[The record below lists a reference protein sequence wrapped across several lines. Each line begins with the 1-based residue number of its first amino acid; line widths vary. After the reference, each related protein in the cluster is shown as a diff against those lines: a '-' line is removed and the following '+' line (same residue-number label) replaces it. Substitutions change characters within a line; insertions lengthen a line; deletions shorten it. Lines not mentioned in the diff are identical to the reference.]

1 MSFNREVLITMKINL
16 LKNAST
22 ATFIM
27 FATMFFMPAKTIA
40 QSDGDLS
47 IGGEKVTVLNAND
60 LSAVAPGVSGTI
72 KYEAK
77 TKTLTLQNATIDTKD
92 KNPIES
98 HIDGLIIKVVGTN
111 TVKSSGFPALL
122 LHKPATIMGE
132 GTLKD
137 GWVGIFL
144 LSTSLTIEDCTVN
157 TKGTKYGI
165 NGLGG
170 QNDKVVIKNATVTA
184 DGKGNGSIRDISGLT
199 LIGCSIVQPT
209 GAEFDPM
216 LCAVIVKD
224 KVVISN
230 NPTAIAIP
238 TAETIVAQG
247 IYTLNGQRIS
257 ADLKDLPKGVY
268 IVNGQKV
275 VKK

>member
-1 MSFNREVLITMKINL
+1 MKINL

-27 FATMFFMPAKTIA
+27 FATMFFMPVKIIA

-47 IGGEKVTVLNAND
+47 IGGEKVTALNAND

-132 GTLKD
+132 GTLNLGED

-157 TKGTKYGI
+157 AKGTKYGI

-216 LCAVIVKD
+216 LCAVILDDKVVKD

-238 TAETIVAQG
+238 TGETIAAQG

>member
-1 MSFNREVLITMKINL
+1 
-16 LKNAST
+16 
-22 ATFIM
+22 
-27 FATMFFMPAKTIA
+27 MFFMPAKTIA

-47 IGGEKVTVLNAND
+47 IGGEKVTALNAND

-111 TVKSSGFPALL
+111 TVKSSGFPGIL
-122 LHKPATIMGE
+122 LHKPATIMGD
-132 GTLKD
+132 GTLNVGED

-144 LSTSLTIEDCTVN
+144 LGTSLTIEDCTVN

-170 QNDKVVIKNATVTA
+170 QSDKVVIKNATVTA

-216 LCAVIVKD
+216 LCAVILDDKVVKD

-238 TAETIVAQG
+238 TAETIAAEG